1 MDNYN
6 KKIDESSEYLNNV
19 KNNKKIIEPF
29 DGIRKDKSRV
39 IFGILLII
47 IIIDTV
53 IECTL

>member
-6 KKIDESSEYLNNV
+6 KKIDERSEYLNNV